1 MPDKTVGDLMHKG
14 IIACRPDTP
23 VTEVI
28 RIVLDT
34 DVHAMVVMDEQG
46 QPQGIISDLDI
57 IRLYGTDLTR
67 HTAKEVMSDRVH
79 TIEPDQPAR
88 LAAARM
94 LEKGVQ
100 RLLVLE
106 GDQGQSKPVGIVSA
120 TDLVKGMRGARW
132 IWHIG

>member
-23 VTEVI
+23 MTEVV

-34 DVHAMVVMDEQG
+34 DAHAIVVVDG
-46 QPQGIISDLDI
+46 QNQAQGILSDLDI
-57 IRLYGTDLTR
+57 IRFYGTDLSR
-67 HTAKEVMSDRVH
+67 HTAREAMSDQVH
-79 TIEPDQPAR
+79 TIERGQLAR

-100 RLLVLE
+100 RLLVIE
-106 GDQGQSKPVGIVSA
+106 TEQGLHRPVGIISA
-120 TDLVKGMRGARW
+120 NDLVKGMRGTRW

>member
-23 VTEVI
+23 MTEVI

-34 DVHAMVVMDEQG
+34 DVHAIVVMDG
-46 QPQGIISDLDI
+46 DNRPQGLISEPDI
-57 IRLYGTDLTR
+57 IRLYGADLNR
-67 HTAKEVMSDRVH
+67 HIAREVMSEGVQ
-79 TIEPDQPAR
+79 TIEPDQLAR

-100 RLLVLE
+100 RLLVIE
-106 GDQGQSKPVGIVSA
+106 RGQESSRPVGIISA
-120 TDLVKGMRGARW
+120 NDLVKGMRGARW

>member
-1 MPDKTVGDLMHKG
+1 
-14 IIACRPDTP
+14 
-23 VTEVI
+23 
-28 RIVLDT
+28 
-34 DVHAMVVMDEQG
+34 
-46 QPQGIISDLDI
+46 
-57 IRLYGTDLTR
+57 
-67 HTAKEVMSDRVH
+67 MSDHVH
-79 TIEPDQPAR
+79 SIEPDQLAR

-106 GDQGQSKPVGIVSA
+106 TEQDQAKPVGIISA

>member
-1 MPDKTVGDLMHKG
+1 MPDKTVGDLMQKG

-23 VTEVI
+23 VTEVV

-34 DVHAMVVMDEQG
+34 DVHAIVVVDEESQALG
-46 QPQGIISDLDI
+46 LISDLDI
-57 IRLYGTDLTR
+57 VRLYGTDLSR
-67 HTAKEVMSDRVH
+67 HTAREVMSDGVQE
-79 TIEPDQPAR
+79 IEPDQPAR

-100 RLLVLE
+100 RLLVYE
-106 GDQGQSKPVGIVSA
+106 RIDGQARPVGIISA

>member
-23 VTEVI
+23 MTEVV

-34 DVHAMVVMDEQG
+34 DIHAIVVMDDAG
-46 QPQGIISDLDI
+46 QARGLISDQDI
-57 IRLYGTDLTR
+57 IRLYGTDLSR
-67 HTAKEVMSDRVH
+67 HTAHEVMSEGVQ

-106 GDQGQSKPVGIVSA
+106 TQKDHSRPVGIISA

-132 IWHIG
+132 TWHIG